1 MTRLLIA
8 LGFMG
13 VLLLA
18 ACSGSSR
25 LPSSNSNDQQP
36 AAQRTALWV
45 VTEGAG
51 QGGKAVPFENGTAV
65 TVGDVNLELFIAP
78 YPPAREGSIDLLVT
92 DQATG
97 APVEGGG
104 LQIIFDM
111 DMPHGNIRAE
121 ALPTGGGH
129 YLVPYLLVMP
139 GTWEV
144 DVTITRADAVR
155 ALAFIFKVD

>member
-1 MTRLLIA
+1 MTRLLIVLA
-8 LGFMG
+8 FMA
-13 VLLLA
+13 VLLA
-18 ACSGSSR
+18 ACSGASS
-25 LPSSNSNDQQP
+25 LPGLDSDDEQP

-51 QGGKAVPFENGTAV
+51 QGGQAVPFENGTGVAI
-65 TVGDVNLELFIAP
+65 GDVDVELFIAP

-92 DQATG
+92 NQATG
-97 APVEGGG
+97 APVDEGA
-104 LQIIFDM
+104 LEIFFDM

-121 ALPTGGGH
+121 AVPSGAGH

-139 GTWEV
+139 GTWQV
-144 DVTITRADAVR
+144 NVTITRADAVR